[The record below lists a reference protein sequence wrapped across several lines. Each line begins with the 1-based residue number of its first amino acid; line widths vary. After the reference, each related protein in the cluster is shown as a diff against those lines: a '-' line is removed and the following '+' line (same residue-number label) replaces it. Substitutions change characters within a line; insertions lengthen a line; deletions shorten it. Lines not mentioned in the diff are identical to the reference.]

1 AHGWWTV
8 EGEKMSKSRG
18 NVVDPFE
25 MVERYGRDP
34 FRYFL
39 LREVPF
45 GLDGDFSEAAL
56 VGRINSD
63 LANDLGNLLNRTL
76 QMVDNFCGGV
86 LPASGPAGD
95 LEREIAE
102 LAGKTVRDV
111 DETISDFAFDE
122 ALKAIWTLIGRGNKY
137 IDETMPWK
145 LAKEGKEEDLHRV
158 LNTLYDVLRLSSL
171 LVAPFV
177 PDTAARLWEQ
187 LGLEGDPL
195 ACSIDGFTWG
205 ERTPGLKVNKGKVL
219 FPRIDMNEWKKEKA
233 ARDEQKAA
241 PKAPAPAPEI
251 PLEHEEAV
259 EIDAFRA
266 VELRVAQIL
275 NVEEIPKSK
284 KLYKLSI
291 DLGYEKRT
299 IVSGIKEFFTPEELL
314 GKRIVVVANLK
325 PAKLCGVESNGML
338 LAAGDGKKT
347 TLSLLTPDRD
357 IPLGCR
363 VS

>member
-1 AHGWWTV
+1 MTPTVYVWFDALINYVTACGYLDDPEKFRRFWPAAHHLVGKDIIRFHCVVWPIMLLALGVNPPVSVFAHGWWTV

-122 ALKAIWTLIGRGNKY
+122 ALKAIWTLIGRATALTRPCPGSSPRKGRKR
-137 IDETMPWK
+137 TCT
-145 LAKEGKEEDLHRV
+145 V

-171 LVAPFV
+171 LVAPLSPTRRPACGSSSAWRV
-177 PDTAARLWEQ
+177 TPWHAPSTA
-187 LGLEGDPL
+187 
-195 ACSIDGFTWG
+195 S
-205 ERTPGLKVNKGKVL
+205 PGANG
-219 FPRIDMNEWKKEKA
+219 PRD
-233 ARDEQKAA
+233 
-241 PKAPAPAPEI
+241 
-251 PLEHEEAV
+251 
-259 EIDAFRA
+259 
-266 VELRVAQIL
+266 
-275 NVEEIPKSK
+275 
-284 KLYKLSI
+284 
-291 DLGYEKRT
+291 
-299 IVSGIKEFFTPEELL
+299 
-314 GKRIVVVANLK
+314 
-325 PAKLCGVESNGML
+325 
-338 LAAGDGKKT
+338 
-347 TLSLLTPDRD
+347 
-357 IPLGCR
+357 
-363 VS
+363 